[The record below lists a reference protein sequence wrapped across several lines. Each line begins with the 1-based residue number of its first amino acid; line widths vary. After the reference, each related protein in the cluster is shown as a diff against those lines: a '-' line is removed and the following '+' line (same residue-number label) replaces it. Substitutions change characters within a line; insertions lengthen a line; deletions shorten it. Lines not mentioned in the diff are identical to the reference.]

1 MLEMHFWMMG
11 VCYEPHYSYSRIMLT
26 KLITLASLFDDFYD
40 NYSTTEESKVFTA
53 ALERLAYLASSHH
66 LEKKIISDELLS
78 FKNYNIN
85 WHAI

>member
-53 ALERLAYLASSHH
+53 ALERLAYMPS
-66 LEKKIISDELLS
+66 
-78 FKNYNIN
+78 
-85 WHAI
+85 